1 MSISFFSSTS
11 LRNSST
17 TQNFMNDLASQW
29 NNWDH
34 VVYDTTDS
42 TLVKE
47 LWVTSEIYIYLD
59 GTSIKIKHNT
69 RTANTTFY
77 SYASSLWEY
86 HIVVTDKGVMAYMY
100 FSGNYGRT
108 ILIAKTSDN
117 EYGVVVND
125 DCTSTLTSRSM
136 THKIFTDDMRTSS
149 VSGIC
154 PGTSNT
160 ASSVELIQLIDIV
173 SVYDTVK
180 FEGAYC
186 VYITPPNIGGRTV
199 INDKNYYIMYNAGLA
214 LEYSAT

>member
-1 MSISFFSSTS
+1 MSISVFSSTS
-11 LRNSST
+11 VRNTST
-17 TQNFMNDLASQW
+17 TQDFMNDLAEQW
-29 NNWDH
+29 DGWHD
-34 VVYDTTDS
+34 VVYDTTDN

-59 GTSIKIKHNT
+59 GTSVKIKHNT
-69 RTANTTFY
+69 RTATLSFY
-77 SYASSLWEY
+77 SSASSLSEY

-100 FSGNYGRT
+100 FSANYGRT
-108 ILIAKTSDN
+108 ILIAKTNSN

-125 DCTSTLTSRSM
+125 DYTSTLTSRSM

-173 SVYDTVK
+173 SIYDTVK

-199 INDKNYYIMYNAGLA
+199 INDKNCYIMFNAGLA
-214 LEYSAT
+214 LEYTPD